1 MSRLG
6 LWPDEE
12 VGFVGPFHACGDE
25 PQIIVLEEKV
35 GNAVVARDDGII
47 KDISPNV
54 PIEGAVRTFFQDFK
68 VGVGD
73 AGDVF
78 GLGEGLGEIAGD
90 VDAAGGVE
98 IEDRLWFGHLWA
110 PFVCDGMTVAGDC
123 GRIRA
128 LWRSYS
134 LYIYMCVESF

>member
-6 LWPDEE
+6 LWPDE
-12 VGFVGPFHACGDE
+12 GAGGPFHADGNE
-25 PQIIVLEEKV
+25 PQIIVLGEEV

-47 KDISPNV
+47 KDISPDV
-54 PIEGAVRTFFQDFK
+54 PIEGAAGTFFQDFK

-78 GLGEGLGEIAGD
+78 GSGEGLGEIAGD

-98 IEDRLWFGHLWA
+98 IEDRLWFGH
-110 PFVCDGMTVAGDC
+110 C
-123 GRIRA
+123 GV
-128 LWRSYS
+128 L
-134 LYIYMCVESF
+134 SFAMWVRL